1 MLGGIFWRY
10 VLKYLGRNDLL
21 LGICFTVI
29 WKGGK
34 WVRVEM
40 KQDWLSDGNC

>member
-1 MLGGIFWRY
+1 MLVGNFSRY

-34 WVRVEM
+34 CVRVEM
-40 KQDWLSDGNC
+40 KQDWPSVAKC